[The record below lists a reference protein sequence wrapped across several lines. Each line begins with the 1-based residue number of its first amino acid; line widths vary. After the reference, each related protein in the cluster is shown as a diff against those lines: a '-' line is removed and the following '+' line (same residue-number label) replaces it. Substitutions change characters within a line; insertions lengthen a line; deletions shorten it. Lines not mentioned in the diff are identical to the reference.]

1 MFSMIWWINQIDFLQ
16 KGSILMHLEVFSIA
30 PLLDENFFQKSF
42 DLPPGRGT
50 LGPQKR
56 KNPPP
61 EKSRGS
67 LSYARRRT
75 SGPRAF
81 WKWKCLFPPFPWKKE
96 ENRLSPMKSTFLT
109 FPTVGCTPS
118 ALTDFLPQVSISR
131 RKRRTAFIT
140 AERCFTE
147 GEQAL
152 IREQGPEMFTRI
164 WARKE
169 SYLKFTGQ
177 GIRVPLN
184 SFEVLPG
191 EQTLPVFFQEFT
203 LEGYRIALCSEEE
216 MAVSLKFL
224 TLEELLF

>member
-1 MFSMIWWINQIDFLQ
+1 
-16 KGSILMHLEVFSIA
+16 MHLEVFSIA
-30 PLLDENFFQKSF
+30 SLDENFFRNPLIASLTR
-42 DLPPGRGT
+42 DSGLS
-50 LGPQKR
+50 R
-56 KNPPP
+56 KEKTPP
-61 EKSRGS
+61 EKAEDRCLTLAGLLAPPAFLKMKVSFSALS
-67 LSYARRRT
+67 LEKGVKPVIADEKHFFNLSHSGMYAVCAY
-75 SGPRAF
+75 G
-81 WKWKCLFPPFPWKKE
+81 
-96 ENRLSPMKSTFLT
+96 LSPSGVDIQKE
-109 FPTVGCTPS
+109 TP
-118 ALTDFLPQVSISR
+118 DRFHI
-131 RKRRTAFIT
+131 

>member
-1 MFSMIWWINQIDFLQ
+1 
-16 KGSILMHLEVFSIA
+16 MHLEVFSIA

-42 DLPPGRGT
+42 DRLPDEGLWAHRKEKI
-50 LGPQKR
+50 LRQK
-56 KNPPP
+56 KALSL
-61 EKSRGS
+61 EKGGKPVIADEKHFFN
-67 LSYARRRT
+67 LSHSGMYAVCAY
-75 SGPRAF
+75 G
-81 WKWKCLFPPFPWKKE
+81 
-96 ENRLSPMKSTFLT
+96 LSPSGVDIQKE
-109 FPTVGCTPS
+109 TP
-118 ALTDFLPQVSISR
+118 DRFHI
-131 RKRRTAFIT
+131 

-191 EQTLPVFFQEFT
+191 EQTLPVFFQEFI

>member
-1 MFSMIWWINQIDFLQ
+1 
-16 KGSILMHLEVFSIA
+16 MHLEVFSIA
-30 PLLDENFFQKSF
+30 PLLDENFFHKSF
-42 DLPPGRGT
+42 DRLPDAGLWAHRKEKILRQKKAEDRCLT
-50 LGPQKR
+50 LAAG
-56 KNPPP
+56 
-61 EKSRGS
+61 
-67 LSYARRRT
+67 LLARRAFLKMKVSFSALSLEKGGKPVIADEKHFFNLSH
-75 SGPRAF
+75 SGMYAV
-81 WKWKCLFPPFPWKKE
+81 CAYG
-96 ENRLSPMKSTFLT
+96 LSPSGVDIQKE
-109 FPTVGCTPS
+109 TP
-118 ALTDFLPQVSISR
+118 DRFHI
-131 RKRRTAFIT
+131 

>member
-1 MFSMIWWINQIDFLQ
+1 MRKTKTNEAQRRKQ
-16 KGSILMHLEVFSIA
+16 AESI
-30 PLLDENFFQKSF
+30 
-42 DLPPGRGT
+42 
-50 LGPQKR
+50 R
-56 KNPPP
+56 K
-61 EKSRGS
+61 RGS
-67 LSYARRRT
+67 EQMA
-75 SGPRAF
+75 
-81 WKWKCLFPPFPWKKE
+81 E
-96 ENRLSPMKSTFLT
+96 HD
-109 FPTVGCTPS
+109 PS
-118 ALTDFLPQVSISR
+118 AAV
-131 RKRRTAFIT
+131 KRQMRHKPYQA
-140 AERCFTE
+140 A
-147 GEQAL
+147 AL

>member
-1 MFSMIWWINQIDFLQ
+1 
-16 KGSILMHLEVFSIA
+16 MHLEAFSIV
-30 PLLDENFFQKSF
+30 PLLDEEIFQTAF
-42 DLPPGRGT
+42 EHLPSDGLWIRRKEKILRLKKAEDRCLT
-50 LGPQKR
+50 LAAG
-56 KNPPP
+56 
-61 EKSRGS
+61 
-67 LSYARRRT
+67 LLARRAFLSMKVPL
-75 SGPRAF
+75 SGLSIERSGKPVITDEKHFFNLSHSGMYAV
-81 WKWKCLFPPFPWKKE
+81 CAYG
-96 ENRLSPMKSTFLT
+96 LSPSGVDIQKETSDRFH
-109 FPTVGCTPS
+109 
-118 ALTDFLPQVSISR
+118 I
-131 RKRRTAFIT
+131 

-203 LEGYRIALCSEEE
+203 LDGYRIALCSEEE